1 MFEVLF
7 EAIMIVAVAW
17 AAPLWRGMPVLR
29 PMLKSATGL
38 RRVRSLQMPRYFFH
52 LHEDVTVV
60 DEKGVD
66 LPNFEVALERAAKE
80 VRQIAGAIVQ
90 DDGVLVLDNRLE
102 IADEHGPLHTML
114 FKDVIEVRQQ

>member
-1 MFEVLF
+1 
-7 EAIMIVAVAW
+7 
-17 AAPLWRGMPVLR
+17 
-29 PMLKSATGL
+29 
-38 RRVRSLQMPRYFFH
+38 MPRYFFH

-60 DEKGVD
+60 DEEGVD

-102 IADEHGPLHTML
+102 IADERGPLHTML
-114 FKDVIEVRQQ
+114 FKDVITIASRKHD